1 MRNFFKKLW
10 RIITSPFR
18 LIFWIFKQIWLFFKR
33 IYLNIKNFFTEEPDD
48 SPLGDVVQSV
58 VEDPSG
64 ILYHLNELR
73 KHIFRI
79 IIVVL
84 LCSAISF
91 IFVNEIMDWIASP
104 IGGISELQAIE
115 VTEPIGIVMRTTF
128 LTGFTVSLPYIVFEL
143 LLFAAPGIS
152 RKSRIIGLLSIP
164 LVTAFFVGG
173 LIFAYYL
180 VVPVAMPVLLNF
192 MEIPTLPTPSSY
204 MKFVTGLMFWIGV
217 CFEFPLLAYLLAAMR
232 ILKVEVLV
240 KNWRLAVVV
249 MSLAAAMITPT
260 VDPINMAIVLIPLII
275 LYGLGI
281 IMALLAG
288 GGKKRK
294 EEVKKTE

>member
-10 RIITSPFR
+10 RIVTSPFR
-18 LIFWIFKQIWLFFKR
+18 LIFWIFKQIGKFFKNT
-33 IYLNIKNFFTEEPDD
+33 YLNIKKFFTEEPDD

-79 IIVVL
+79 IIAVL

-128 LTGFTVSLPYIVFEL
+128 MTGFTVSLPYIVFEL

-164 LVTAFFVGG
+164 FVTAFFVGG

-192 MEIPTLPTPSSY
+192 MDIPTLPTPSSY

-240 KNWRLAVVV
+240 KNWRVAVVV

-281 IMALLAG
+281 VMALLAG
-288 GGKKRK
+288 GGKKQK
-294 EEVKKTE
+294 EEAETAE